1 MIFKHDRETFA
12 IRATTT
18 ADFNF
23 QSGKCGMK
31 SDEDGWID

>member
-1 MIFKHDRETFA
+1 MMIFKHDRETFA

-23 QSGKCGMK
+23 QSGKLW
-31 SDEDGWID
+31 DEV